1 MSECGV
7 AIAIEGTRRP
17 SGVSGSAETSK
28 SACVP
33 AAAETIAVQPGGREP
48 VVRDRGAIM
57 PHVVD
62 QAAAIVT
69 RAVERER
76 REVTGPFIY
85 SLFHQFGRLFPRF
98 VHWCVCFGG
107 ASRRSR
113 R

>member
-1 MSECGV
+1 VG
-7 AIAIEGTRRP
+7 RRRRLKAR
-17 SGVSGSAETSK
+17 VFR
-28 SACVP
+28 